1 MINNSCNE
9 ANISLTK
16 TLFNL
21 YKILILIYI
30 SSYLYGL
37 YEENNRIIK
46 ILADIFCPK
55 LHIKHNNNMIYTL
68 LIIKYL
74 IVKVLMNKITKVINT
89 NSRHIE
95 NFVII

>member
-1 MINNSCNE
+1 
-9 ANISLTK
+9 
-16 TLFNL
+16 
-21 YKILILIYI
+21 
-30 SSYLYGL
+30 
-37 YEENNRIIK
+37 
-46 ILADIFCPK
+46 
-55 LHIKHNNNMIYTL
+55 MIYTL